1 MIKDPKLHLNSQ
13 LNLSSL
19 SRWTM
24 TIITFVLFLKKFH
37 IFHQSQQCVSSL
49 YFNYY
54 LFVQAPFR
62 TPLSDYSLSVSIVML
77 KWIMVVNGTKEKR
90 KQVRH
95 SSPTLPLSS
104 KYSLQPHQ
112 PHTPP
117 PLAELNCWTFSKR
130 TVCGSWEVGW
140 GGVGSS
146 RRMWVCLLQQPSVP
160 SFVCCVALMY
170 LLFLFVLS
178 GHIEN

>member
-13 LNLSSL
+13 LNLSSF

-24 TIITFVLFLKKFH
+24 AIITFVLLFLKFH

-62 TPLSDYSLSVSIVML
+62 TPLSDYSLSVSTVML
-77 KWIMVVNGTKEKR
+77 KWIMVLNGTKEKR
-90 KQVRH
+90 KQARH

-112 PHTPP
+112 RHTPL

-140 GGVGSS
+140 GVQGECESACS
-146 RRMWVCLLQQPSVP
+146 INHQFLHLSVVLP
-160 SFVCCVALMY
+160 WCTYCS
-170 LLFLFVLS
+170 FLFWV
-178 GHIEN
+178 GT